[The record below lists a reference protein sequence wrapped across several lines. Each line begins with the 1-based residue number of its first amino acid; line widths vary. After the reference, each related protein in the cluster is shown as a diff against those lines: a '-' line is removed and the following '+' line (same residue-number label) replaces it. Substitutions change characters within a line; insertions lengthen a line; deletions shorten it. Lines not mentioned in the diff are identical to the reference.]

1 MRRSLLLSLFLL
13 LGHAVGLAQTDIM
26 RQVWINQND
35 STTHAPFR
43 PEFIEATPEQITEQV
58 DKEADFGMY
67 KDNYIITGIPT
78 NKPTNKETADVK
90 FQFSIR
96 HRMLKGTLPF
106 NSFLMLTYTQKS
118 FWDVYRDS
126 APFADS
132 NYNPGFMLGAPV
144 TQHGK
149 LRGMLA
155 LSLEHESNGR
165 DGDASRSWNFIG
177 LSGAYLYNRY
187 FWTQV
192 KFWIPQVSQK
202 DNPDLLKYRG
212 IGFVALNYRSFTD
225 RFAAS
230 VVLNPAKKG
239 LNTRIELAARVTK
252 RANYYFFL
260 QWEQGYSE
268 SLLRYKEY
276 NSMVRLGIALKPP
289 MRSIF

>member
-1 MRRSLLLSLFLL
+1 MRSPFLLTLLLLLSSS
-13 LGHAVGLAQTDIM
+13 AGLAQTDAL
-26 RQVWINQND
+26 RQAWIQQND
-35 STTHAPFR
+35 STTQKPFR
-43 PEFIEATPEQITEQV
+43 PEFIEATPEEIAQQV

-67 KDNYIITGIPT
+67 KDNYIITGIPA
-78 NKPTNKETADVK
+78 NKAINKETADVK

-118 FWDVYRDS
+118 FWDIYRES
-126 APFADS
+126 APFGDS

-144 TQHGK
+144 TNQGK

-165 DGDASRSWNFIG
+165 DGEASRSWNFIG
-177 LSGAYLYNRY
+177 LSAAYLYNRY
-187 FWTQV
+187 FWGQAKV
-192 KFWIPQVSQK
+192 WIPQVSRK
-202 DNPDLLKYRG
+202 DNPDLLDYRG
-212 IGFVALNYRSFTD
+212 LGFLALNYRSFTD

-260 QWEQGYSE
+260 QWEQGYAE

-289 MRSIF
+289 MRSFY